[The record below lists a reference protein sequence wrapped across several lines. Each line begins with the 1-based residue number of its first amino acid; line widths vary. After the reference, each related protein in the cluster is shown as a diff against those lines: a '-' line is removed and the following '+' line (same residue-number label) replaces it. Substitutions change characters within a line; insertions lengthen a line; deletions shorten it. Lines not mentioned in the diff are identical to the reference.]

1 MTQARRASESGFT
14 LVEMLVALSL
24 FAVLA
29 AAGVGLL
36 RSSVDTQNMVADR
49 VAGSG
54 SLARV
59 QALLANDLSHASA
72 SSALHGGATS
82 PAFIGEAGGF
92 TLLRTGWDNPDGAE
106 RSDVQQV
113 KWGAAAG
120 SLARSGNAT
129 DAPPGEQARVIA
141 ASQIRFRY
149 RLATGAW
156 SESFA
161 GSLQEPLPQAVEI
174 LLIPEGRRAVTM
186 VLALP
191 PRGIDGA
198 PVKADTALAPAA

>member
-1 MTQARRASESGFT
+1 MTQAREALESGFT

-36 RSSVDTQNMVADR
+36 RSSVDTQTMVADR

-72 SSALHGGATS
+72 LSALPAGAGK

-92 TLLRTGWDNPDGAE
+92 TLLRTGWDNPDGAD

-113 KWGAAAG
+113 KWSDAAG

-141 ASQIRFRY
+141 ARQTRFRY
-149 RLATGAW
+149 RLATGGW
-156 SESFA
+156 SDSFA
-161 GSLQEPLPQAVEI
+161 GRLEEPLPQAVEI
-174 LLIPEGRRAVTM
+174 LLIPDGRPPVTM

-198 PVKADTALAPAA
+198 PVKPDAALAPPA